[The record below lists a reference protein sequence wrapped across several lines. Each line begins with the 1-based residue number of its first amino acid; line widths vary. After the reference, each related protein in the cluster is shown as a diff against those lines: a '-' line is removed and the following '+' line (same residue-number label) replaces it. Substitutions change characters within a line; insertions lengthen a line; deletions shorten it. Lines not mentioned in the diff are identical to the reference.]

1 MELRAFFYCG
11 KNLSPFLGILFV
23 LFGHLGSTVSYFWG
37 FICFLWLPW
46 ISSSL
51 LLGFHLFS
59 LVTLDRWFANFWGF
73 FHSLWLPLNN
83 IFAYFRVPFTLF
95 GYPGSAVNKKRIGI
109 TPIPFLSRVS
119 VYPSFY
125 LTTLALH

>member
-73 FHSLWLPLNN
+73 FHSLWLPWISAFLL
-83 IFAYFRVPFTLF
+83 FGRLSLALVTLKQHFHTF
-95 GYPGSAVNKKRIGI
+95 GYPS
-109 TPIPFLSRVS
+109 LSLV
-119 VYPSFY
+119 
-125 LTTLALH
+125 TLDRR